1 MALAA
6 ALLCFY
12 YCAFSSGVLLSNETD
27 RLALLEFKSKISSD
41 PLGIL
46 SSWNDSVHFCEWYGV
61 SCSKRHH
68 GRVTVLDLSSRGI
81 SGPISP
87 HVGNLSFLKF
97 LCLYNNSFTGEI
109 PPEIGRLRRLEQLR
123 LYNNSLDGKIPSNI
137 SRCSSLM
144 VFRVEYNKL
153 VGGLP
158 WQFGL
163 LSELQ
168 YFYARSNNL
177 SGSIPPAFGN
187 LSSLLD
193 FDGRQNQLS
202 GRVPDTLGQ
211 LKSLTSLHLNFN
223 NLSGEITASIFN
235 LTSLTDLWLGF
246 NKLHGSLPWN
256 LGTSLPNLENFD
268 VARNLL
274 TGSVPPSLS
283 NASNFVLLQ
292 LTSNNFTG
300 SMPSMAGSNKLQHF
314 RIANNSLGSGK
325 FNDLSFLS
333 SLTNATNLKDLEI
346 SRNNFGGRLQQHL
359 GNLSTTLKRLS
370 FNNNKIS
377 GNIPSDIQYLVN
389 LEEFWAY
396 NNYLLGTIPS
406 SIEKLKSLEILQL
419 RNNKLSGHIPFSMG
433 NLTRLINLD
442 ISDNYLFGE
451 IPASIQNCK
460 QLLRLH
466 IFGNHFTGVIPLEV
480 LSLTSLSIALDL
492 SYNQFTGAI
501 PGEVRNLKNLEYLNL
516 SHNMLSGN
524 IPSSLGSCISLESI
538 YLQGNRL
545 QGIIPSS
552 LSSLRG
558 LQYLN
563 LSSNNLSGQI
573 PKFLESMD
581 ISGFLDLSHNNF
593 DGEVPTQGVFKNSSI
608 VSVIGNSK
616 LCGGITALQL
626 PPCSFTRH
634 TKKTMSLKWKI
645 VISTISSLL
654 FLTFVGSCCFILLIK
669 RRRRQDK
676 SSKGD
681 PKLLQLS
688 YQRLFKA
695 TDGFSLANQI
705 GVGSFGSVYKGVL
718 DEICDASINIAV
730 KVFNL
735 QRRGASKSFIAECEA
750 LRNIRHKNLVKI
762 VTVCSSIDHEGN
774 DFKALIY
781 EFLANGSLED
791 WLHRQIERIGESTTT
806 RSLNF
811 IQRLNV
817 AIDIASAVDY
827 LHNNCGTPIVHCDL
841 KPSNVLLDEDM
852 VAHVGDFGLARFL
865 STVKNPSSS
874 TIGIKGTVG
883 YAPPEYGMGNEVSTQ
898 GDVYSYGIL
907 LLELFT
913 GKRPTDETFK
923 DGLSLH
929 NIVKSA
935 LSKQR
940 TSEVLDPILL
950 NELLRRLTTHHN
962 ETDRLALVKFR
973 SMITDDPLGALSSW
987 NNSVHFC
994 EWYGVSCSER
1004 HHGRV
1009 TALNLS
1015 SHGLSGS
1022 ISPYVGNL
1030 SFLKELFLSYNNFT
1044 GEIPPEIGRL
1054 HRLQWLS
1061 LRNNLLD
1068 GKIPSNISRCSD
1080 LTTFSVGHNKLV
1092 GGLPWQLGLL
1102 SKLQYFYA
1110 HSNNLTGSI
1119 PFAFGNLSSLIVF
1132 DGGRNQLSG
1141 RVPNTLGRLNSLT
1154 ELYLNFNNLSCE
1166 IPASIFNLTSLTL
1179 LSFGFNYQLH
1189 GNLPSDLG
1197 ISLPNLEYFDVAYN
1211 QFTGS
1216 IPSSISNS
1224 TNLGLLE
1231 ANNNYFTGS
1240 MPSMENSN
1248 KLMWVQISN
1257 NSLGSG
1263 LANDLS
1269 FLSSFTN
1276 ATSLEV
1282 DISMNNFGGRLP
1294 QHLSNFKVLGFSNNK
1309 ISGNIPRGIQ
1319 YLFNLKVLS
1328 ASNNYLSGTIPS
1340 NIGNLKSL
1348 EILDLHKN
1356 KLSGRIPFSIGNL
1369 TKLFQLD
1376 ISSNRLRGEI
1386 PVSIQNCQRVQYFNL
1401 SRNHLTGVIPQQVL
1415 SLTSLSIVLDL
1426 SENRFSGVLPMEV
1439 GNLKNL
1445 GILDISYNMLSGS
1458 IPISLG
1464 SCIKLESLYLQGN
1477 LLQGI
1482 IPSSFSSLRG
1492 IQYLDLSS
1500 NNLSGQIPKFLVSM
1514 NISSLL
1520 NLSHNNFDGEVPTQG
1535 AFKNSSVI
1543 SVVGNSK
1550 LCGGVTALQLPPC
1563 TFTRHT
1569 KKTMSL
1575 KWKIVISTILSLLFL
1590 TFIGSCCFILFIKQK
1605 RRPNK
1610 SSTDDPKL
1618 LQLSYQRLFE
1628 ATNGFSSANQIGVG
1642 SFGSVYKG
1650 VLNEIGEAS
1659 INIAVKVFNLQRR
1672 GASKSFMAECEALK
1686 NIRHKNLVRIVTVCS
1701 SIDHEGNDFK
1711 ALIYEFLANGSLED
1725 WLHRPIERTGES
1737 TTTGS
1742 LNFIQRLNVAI
1753 DIASAVDY
1761 LHNNCG
1767 TPIVHCDLK
1776 PSNVLLDE
1784 DMVAHVSDFGLARF
1798 LSTVKNP
1805 SSNTIGIKGTVGYA
1819 PPEYGMG
1826 NEVSIQGDVYSYG
1839 ILLLEL
1845 FTGRRPTDETFSD
1858 GLSLNN
1864 IVKNAL
1870 SKQNTSEVVDPILL
1884 NTSSSNEARKDLEKL
1899 MSSIL
1904 EIGVACSSDIPQER
1918 ASMSEVLSSLTAIV
1932 LLSNETDRLA
1942 LLHFKSKIS
1951 GNLLGTLSSWNDSV
1965 HFCEWYGVSCSKRHY
1980 GRVTALSL
1988 DSEGLSGSVSPHI
2001 GNLSFLKELVLF
2013 NNSFIGE
2020 IPSEIG
2026 RLHRLQVL
2034 GLFNNSLGGEI
2045 PSNISRCSNL
2055 TKFSVANNKLV
2066 GGLPWQFGQLNKL
2079 QLFNVRSNN
2088 LTGSVP
2094 LTFGNLSSLQVF
2106 EVGFNQLSGRVP
2118 DTLGRLQN
2126 LMQLDL
2132 TFNNLSGEIPTSIFN
2147 LSSLTDLWFG
2157 YNYKLHGSLP
2167 WNLGVTLPNLENF
2180 DVAANQFTGSVPP
2193 SLSNASNLVLLQ
2205 LYSNN
2210 FTGSMPSM
2218 TNSNKLVFFF
2228 ITNNSLGSGKANDL
2242 SFLSSLTNAT
2252 NLEDLHIHRNNFGG
2266 SLPQHLGNLS
2276 ISLKSLVIN
2285 DNKISGNIPS
2295 DIQYLVNLAEFWAY
2309 NNYLSGTIPSNIG
2322 KLKSL
2327 ERLHLYNNKLSG
2339 HIPSS
2344 MGNLTKLIELDISDN
2359 YFSGK
2364 IPVSIQKCQKITL
2377 LRLSHNNLSGVIP
2390 QQLWSLTSLSISLDL
2405 SGNRFTGAL
2414 PVEVGNLK
2422 NLESLDISHNMLSG
2436 NIPISFGSCISLQG
2450 LNLQGNRLQ
2459 GIIPSSFS
2467 SLRGIQWLDLSSN
2480 NLSGQIPKFL
2490 ENMDISIFV
2499 NLSHNNFDGEVPTQG
2514 VFRNSSIVSVVGN
2527 SKLCGGVAALQLPP
2541 CTFTRHS
2548 KKKLGLKWKI
2558 VISTISSL
2566 LFLTFIGSCCFILLI
2581 KQRRRRDKSSM
2592 DDPKL
2597 LQLSYQ
2603 KLFEATNGFPLANQI
2618 GVGSFGSVYKGVLN
2632 EIGEASINIAVKV
2645 FNLQR
2650 RGASKS
2656 FMTEC
2661 EALKNIRHK
2670 NLVRIVTVCSSVDHE
2685 GNDFK
2690 ALIYE
2695 FLANGSLEDWL
2706 HRPIERTGSL
2716 NFIQRLNV
2724 AIDIASA
2731 VDYLHNNCGTPI
2743 VHCDLKPSNVLLD
2756 EDMVAHVGD
2765 FGLARFL
2772 SAVANPSSSTIGI
2785 KGTIGYAPPEY
2796 GMGNEVSTQ
2805 GDIYSYGILLLK
2817 LFTGNRPTDETFKDG
2832 LSLHNIVKIALSKQ
2846 RTLTTHHN
2854 YATTSSSDEAR
2865 KDLEKLMS
2873 SILEIG
2879 VACSSD
2885 IPQERASMSE
2895 VLSSLIA
2902 IKTSL
2907 VGRR

>member
-359 GNLSTTLKRLS
+359 GNLS
-370 FNNNKIS
+370 
-377 GNIPSDIQYLVN
+377 
-389 LEEFWAY
+389 
-396 NNYLLGTIPS
+396 
-406 SIEKLKSLEILQL
+406 
-419 RNNKLSGHIPFSMG
+419 
-433 NLTRLINLD
+433 
-442 ISDNYLFGE
+442 
-451 IPASIQNCK
+451 
-460 QLLRLH
+460 
-466 IFGNHFTGVIPLEV
+466 
-480 LSLTSLSIALDL
+480 
-492 SYNQFTGAI
+492 
-501 PGEVRNLKNLEYLNL
+501 
-516 SHNMLSGN
+516 
-524 IPSSLGSCISLESI
+524 
-538 YLQGNRL
+538 
-545 QGIIPSS
+545 
-552 LSSLRG
+552 
-558 LQYLN
+558 
-563 LSSNNLSGQI
+563 
-573 PKFLESMD
+573 
-581 ISGFLDLSHNNF
+581 
-593 DGEVPTQGVFKNSSI
+593 
-608 VSVIGNSK
+608 
-616 LCGGITALQL
+616 
-626 PPCSFTRH
+626 
-634 TKKTMSLKWKI
+634 
-645 VISTISSLL
+645 
-654 FLTFVGSCCFILLIK
+654 
-669 RRRRQDK
+669 
-676 SSKGD
+676 
-681 PKLLQLS
+681 
-688 YQRLFKA
+688 
-695 TDGFSLANQI
+695 
-705 GVGSFGSVYKGVL
+705 
-718 DEICDASINIAV
+718 
-730 KVFNL
+730 
-735 QRRGASKSFIAECEA
+735 
-750 LRNIRHKNLVKI
+750 
-762 VTVCSSIDHEGN
+762 
-774 DFKALIY
+774 
-781 EFLANGSLED
+781 
-791 WLHRQIERIGESTTT
+791 
-806 RSLNF
+806 
-811 IQRLNV
+811 
-817 AIDIASAVDY
+817 
-827 LHNNCGTPIVHCDL
+827 
-841 KPSNVLLDEDM
+841 
-852 VAHVGDFGLARFL
+852 
-865 STVKNPSSS
+865 
-874 TIGIKGTVG
+874 
-883 YAPPEYGMGNEVSTQ
+883 
-898 GDVYSYGIL
+898 
-907 LLELFT
+907 
-913 GKRPTDETFK
+913 
-923 DGLSLH
+923 
-929 NIVKSA
+929 
-935 LSKQR
+935 
-940 TSEVLDPILL
+940 
-950 NELLRRLTTHHN
+950 
-962 ETDRLALVKFR
+962 
-973 SMITDDPLGALSSW
+973 
-987 NNSVHFC
+987 
-994 EWYGVSCSER
+994 
-1004 HHGRV
+1004 
-1009 TALNLS
+1009 
-1015 SHGLSGS
+1015 
-1022 ISPYVGNL
+1022 
-1030 SFLKELFLSYNNFT
+1030 
-1044 GEIPPEIGRL
+1044 
-1054 HRLQWLS
+1054 
-1061 LRNNLLD
+1061 
-1068 GKIPSNISRCSD
+1068 
-1080 LTTFSVGHNKLV
+1080 
-1092 GGLPWQLGLL
+1092 
-1102 SKLQYFYA
+1102 
-1110 HSNNLTGSI
+1110 
-1119 PFAFGNLSSLIVF
+1119 
-1132 DGGRNQLSG
+1132 
-1141 RVPNTLGRLNSLT
+1141 
-1154 ELYLNFNNLSCE
+1154 
-1166 IPASIFNLTSLTL
+1166 
-1179 LSFGFNYQLH
+1179 
-1189 GNLPSDLG
+1189 
-1197 ISLPNLEYFDVAYN
+1197 
-1211 QFTGS
+1211 
-1216 IPSSISNS
+1216 
-1224 TNLGLLE
+1224 
-1231 ANNNYFTGS
+1231 
-1240 MPSMENSN
+1240 
-1248 KLMWVQISN
+1248 
-1257 NSLGSG
+1257 
-1263 LANDLS
+1263 
-1269 FLSSFTN
+1269 
-1276 ATSLEV
+1276 
-1282 DISMNNFGGRLP
+1282 
-1294 QHLSNFKVLGFSNNK
+1294 LSNFKVLGFSNNK

-1737 TTTGS
+1737 TTT
-1742 LNFIQRLNVAI
+1742 RLNVAI

-1798 LSTVKNP
+1798 LSTV
-1805 SSNTIGIKGTVGYA
+1805 
-1819 PPEYGMG
+1819 
-1826 NEVSIQGDVYSYG
+1826 
-1839 ILLLEL
+1839 
-1845 FTGRRPTDETFSD
+1845 
-1858 GLSLNN
+1858 
-1864 IVKNAL
+1864 
-1870 SKQNTSEVVDPILL
+1870 
-1884 NTSSSNEARKDLEKL
+1884 
-1899 MSSIL
+1899 
-1904 EIGVACSSDIPQER
+1904 
-1918 ASMSEVLSSLTAIV
+1918 
-1932 LLSNETDRLA
+1932 
-1942 LLHFKSKIS
+1942 
-1951 GNLLGTLSSWNDSV
+1951 
-1965 HFCEWYGVSCSKRHY
+1965 
-1980 GRVTALSL
+1980 
-1988 DSEGLSGSVSPHI
+1988 
-2001 GNLSFLKELVLF
+2001 
-2013 NNSFIGE
+2013 
-2020 IPSEIG
+2020 
-2026 RLHRLQVL
+2026 
-2034 GLFNNSLGGEI
+2034 
-2045 PSNISRCSNL
+2045 
-2055 TKFSVANNKLV
+2055 
-2066 GGLPWQFGQLNKL
+2066 
-2079 QLFNVRSNN
+2079 
-2088 LTGSVP
+2088 
-2094 LTFGNLSSLQVF
+2094 
-2106 EVGFNQLSGRVP
+2106 
-2118 DTLGRLQN
+2118 
-2126 LMQLDL
+2126 
-2132 TFNNLSGEIPTSIFN
+2132 
-2147 LSSLTDLWFG
+2147 
-2157 YNYKLHGSLP
+2157 
-2167 WNLGVTLPNLENF
+2167 
-2180 DVAANQFTGSVPP
+2180 
-2193 SLSNASNLVLLQ
+2193 
-2205 LYSNN
+2205 
-2210 FTGSMPSM
+2210 
-2218 TNSNKLVFFF
+2218 
-2228 ITNNSLGSGKANDL
+2228 
-2242 SFLSSLTNAT
+2242 
-2252 NLEDLHIHRNNFGG
+2252 
-2266 SLPQHLGNLS
+2266 
-2276 ISLKSLVIN
+2276 
-2285 DNKISGNIPS
+2285 
-2295 DIQYLVNLAEFWAY
+2295 
-2309 NNYLSGTIPSNIG
+2309 
-2322 KLKSL
+2322 
-2327 ERLHLYNNKLSG
+2327 
-2339 HIPSS
+2339 
-2344 MGNLTKLIELDISDN
+2344 
-2359 YFSGK
+2359 
-2364 IPVSIQKCQKITL
+2364 
-2377 LRLSHNNLSGVIP
+2377 
-2390 QQLWSLTSLSISLDL
+2390 
-2405 SGNRFTGAL
+2405 
-2414 PVEVGNLK
+2414 
-2422 NLESLDISHNMLSG
+2422 
-2436 NIPISFGSCISLQG
+2436 
-2450 LNLQGNRLQ
+2450 
-2459 GIIPSSFS
+2459 
-2467 SLRGIQWLDLSSN
+2467 
-2480 NLSGQIPKFL
+2480 
-2490 ENMDISIFV
+2490 
-2499 NLSHNNFDGEVPTQG
+2499 
-2514 VFRNSSIVSVVGN
+2514 
-2527 SKLCGGVAALQLPP
+2527 
-2541 CTFTRHS
+2541 
-2548 KKKLGLKWKI
+2548 
-2558 VISTISSL
+2558 
-2566 LFLTFIGSCCFILLI
+2566 
-2581 KQRRRRDKSSM
+2581 
-2592 DDPKL
+2592 
-2597 LQLSYQ
+2597 
-2603 KLFEATNGFPLANQI
+2603 
-2618 GVGSFGSVYKGVLN
+2618 
-2632 EIGEASINIAVKV
+2632 
-2645 FNLQR
+2645 
-2650 RGASKS
+2650 
-2656 FMTEC
+2656 
-2661 EALKNIRHK
+2661 
-2670 NLVRIVTVCSSVDHE
+2670 
-2685 GNDFK
+2685 
-2690 ALIYE
+2690 
-2695 FLANGSLEDWL
+2695 
-2706 HRPIERTGSL
+2706 
-2716 NFIQRLNV
+2716 
-2724 AIDIASA
+2724 
-2731 VDYLHNNCGTPI
+2731 
-2743 VHCDLKPSNVLLD
+2743 
-2756 EDMVAHVGD
+2756 
-2765 FGLARFL
+2765 ARFL

-2846 RTLTTHHN
+2846 RTSEVLDPILLKELLR
-2854 YATTSSSDEAR
+2854 SSSDEAR

-2907 VGRR
+2907 VGRRVKKQRCQTRCRMCSSYL

>member
-874 TIGIKGTVG
+874 T
-883 YAPPEYGMGNEVSTQ
+883 
-898 GDVYSYGIL
+898 
-907 LLELFT
+907 
-913 GKRPTDETFK
+913 
-923 DGLSLH
+923 
-929 NIVKSA
+929 
-935 LSKQR
+935 
-940 TSEVLDPILL
+940 
-950 NELLRRLTTHHN
+950 
-962 ETDRLALVKFR
+962 
-973 SMITDDPLGALSSW
+973 
-987 NNSVHFC
+987 
-994 EWYGVSCSER
+994 
-1004 HHGRV
+1004 
-1009 TALNLS
+1009 
-1015 SHGLSGS
+1015 
-1022 ISPYVGNL
+1022 
-1030 SFLKELFLSYNNFT
+1030 
-1044 GEIPPEIGRL
+1044 
-1054 HRLQWLS
+1054 
-1061 LRNNLLD
+1061 
-1068 GKIPSNISRCSD
+1068 
-1080 LTTFSVGHNKLV
+1080 
-1092 GGLPWQLGLL
+1092 
-1102 SKLQYFYA
+1102 
-1110 HSNNLTGSI
+1110 
-1119 PFAFGNLSSLIVF
+1119 
-1132 DGGRNQLSG
+1132 
-1141 RVPNTLGRLNSLT
+1141 
-1154 ELYLNFNNLSCE
+1154 
-1166 IPASIFNLTSLTL
+1166 
-1179 LSFGFNYQLH
+1179 
-1189 GNLPSDLG
+1189 
-1197 ISLPNLEYFDVAYN
+1197 
-1211 QFTGS
+1211 
-1216 IPSSISNS
+1216 
-1224 TNLGLLE
+1224 
-1231 ANNNYFTGS
+1231 
-1240 MPSMENSN
+1240 
-1248 KLMWVQISN
+1248 
-1257 NSLGSG
+1257 
-1263 LANDLS
+1263 
-1269 FLSSFTN
+1269 
-1276 ATSLEV
+1276 
-1282 DISMNNFGGRLP
+1282 
-1294 QHLSNFKVLGFSNNK
+1294 
-1309 ISGNIPRGIQ
+1309 
-1319 YLFNLKVLS
+1319 
-1328 ASNNYLSGTIPS
+1328 
-1340 NIGNLKSL
+1340 
-1348 EILDLHKN
+1348 
-1356 KLSGRIPFSIGNL
+1356 
-1369 TKLFQLD
+1369 
-1376 ISSNRLRGEI
+1376 
-1386 PVSIQNCQRVQYFNL
+1386 
-1401 SRNHLTGVIPQQVL
+1401 
-1415 SLTSLSIVLDL
+1415 
-1426 SENRFSGVLPMEV
+1426 
-1439 GNLKNL
+1439 
-1445 GILDISYNMLSGS
+1445 
-1458 IPISLG
+1458 
-1464 SCIKLESLYLQGN
+1464 
-1477 LLQGI
+1477 
-1482 IPSSFSSLRG
+1482 
-1492 IQYLDLSS
+1492 
-1500 NNLSGQIPKFLVSM
+1500 
-1514 NISSLL
+1514 
-1520 NLSHNNFDGEVPTQG
+1520 
-1535 AFKNSSVI
+1535 
-1543 SVVGNSK
+1543 
-1550 LCGGVTALQLPPC
+1550 
-1563 TFTRHT
+1563 
-1569 KKTMSL
+1569 
-1575 KWKIVISTILSLLFL
+1575 
-1590 TFIGSCCFILFIKQK
+1590 
-1605 RRPNK
+1605 
-1610 SSTDDPKL
+1610 
-1618 LQLSYQRLFE
+1618 
-1628 ATNGFSSANQIGVG
+1628 
-1642 SFGSVYKG
+1642 
-1650 VLNEIGEAS
+1650 
-1659 INIAVKVFNLQRR
+1659 
-1672 GASKSFMAECEALK
+1672 
-1686 NIRHKNLVRIVTVCS
+1686 
-1701 SIDHEGNDFK
+1701 
-1711 ALIYEFLANGSLED
+1711 
-1725 WLHRPIERTGES
+1725 
-1737 TTTGS
+1737 
-1742 LNFIQRLNVAI
+1742 
-1753 DIASAVDY
+1753 
-1761 LHNNCG
+1761 
-1767 TPIVHCDLK
+1767 
-1776 PSNVLLDE
+1776 
-1784 DMVAHVSDFGLARF
+1784 
-1798 LSTVKNP
+1798 NP

-1884 NTSSSNEARKDLEKL
+1884 NELLRRLTTHHNYTTSSSNEARKDLEKL

-1918 ASMSEVLSSLTAIV
+1918 ASM
-1932 LLSNETDRLA
+1932 
-1942 LLHFKSKIS
+1942 
-1951 GNLLGTLSSWNDSV
+1951 
-1965 HFCEWYGVSCSKRHY
+1965 
-1980 GRVTALSL
+1980 
-1988 DSEGLSGSVSPHI
+1988 SEGLSGSVSPHI

-2106 EVGFNQLSGRVP
+2106 EVGFNQLSGR
-2118 DTLGRLQN
+2118 
-2126 LMQLDL
+2126 
-2132 TFNNLSGEIPTSIFN
+2132 
-2147 LSSLTDLWFG
+2147 
-2157 YNYKLHGSLP
+2157 
-2167 WNLGVTLPNLENF
+2167 
-2180 DVAANQFTGSVPP
+2180 
-2193 SLSNASNLVLLQ
+2193 
-2205 LYSNN
+2205 
-2210 FTGSMPSM
+2210 
-2218 TNSNKLVFFF
+2218 
-2228 ITNNSLGSGKANDL
+2228 
-2242 SFLSSLTNAT
+2242 
-2252 NLEDLHIHRNNFGG
+2252 
-2266 SLPQHLGNLS
+2266 
-2276 ISLKSLVIN
+2276 
-2285 DNKISGNIPS
+2285 
-2295 DIQYLVNLAEFWAY
+2295 
-2309 NNYLSGTIPSNIG
+2309 
-2322 KLKSL
+2322 
-2327 ERLHLYNNKLSG
+2327 
-2339 HIPSS
+2339 
-2344 MGNLTKLIELDISDN
+2344 
-2359 YFSGK
+2359 
-2364 IPVSIQKCQKITL
+2364 
-2377 LRLSHNNLSGVIP
+2377 
-2390 QQLWSLTSLSISLDL
+2390 LWSLTSLSISLDL

-2480 NLSGQIPKFL
+2480 NLS
-2490 ENMDISIFV
+2490 
-2499 NLSHNNFDGEVPTQG
+2499 
-2514 VFRNSSIVSVVGN
+2514 VVGN

-2566 LFLTFIGSCCFILLI
+2566 LFLTFIGSCCFILL
-2581 KQRRRRDKSSM
+2581 
-2592 DDPKL
+2592 
-2597 LQLSYQ
+2597 
-2603 KLFEATNGFPLANQI
+2603 
-2618 GVGSFGSVYKGVLN
+2618 
-2632 EIGEASINIAVKV
+2632 
-2645 FNLQR
+2645 
-2650 RGASKS
+2650 
-2656 FMTEC
+2656 
-2661 EALKNIRHK
+2661 
-2670 NLVRIVTVCSSVDHE
+2670 
-2685 GNDFK
+2685 
-2690 ALIYE
+2690 
-2695 FLANGSLEDWL
+2695 
-2706 HRPIERTGSL
+2706 TGSL

-2846 RTLTTHHN
+2846 RTSEVLDPILLKELLRRLTTHHN